1 MNPISPLFE
10 KIDASIGKKVDLIEM
25 SYSRYALRALLACL
39 YLTLG
44 TAVAFSI
51 AIKGEAI
58 AHGVGKML
66 YAFMFSWSLVMI
78 LYMNAELGTSNMLY
92 MTVGYYRRR
101 LSLQMAAKILFTCI
115 LFNMLGGLFFGY
127 LISFT
132 GPFQDLPANSYLF
145 ESITAKLTKPT
156 MQIIIEGIFANVVVN
171 VAVLVSMRM
180 KDDAG
185 KVAAIIFIYL
195 RK

>member
-78 LYMNAELGTSNMLY
+78 
-92 MTVGYYRRR
+92 
-101 LSLQMAAKILFTCI
+101 CI
-115 LFNMLGGLFFGY
+115 
-127 LISFT
+127 
-132 GPFQDLPANSYLF
+132 
-145 ESITAKLTKPT
+145 
-156 MQIIIEGIFANVVVN
+156 
-171 VAVLVSMRM
+171 
-180 KDDAG
+180 
-185 KVAAIIFIYL
+185 
-195 RK
+195 